1 MKKTNIVLVVL
12 TVAVVALGIALL
24 RVTAFK
30 GETVKT
36 ETPAFQGEDMGNFRA
51 ISFAEGTQMDP
62 FRFFAGDGL
71 LLAAGDIK
79 TSNAMTIGW
88 GTFGL
93 LWGEP
98 VATVYVRE
106 DRFTHKFTEE
116 SDYFT
121 IMSFQD
127 KKVLAYMGSHSGR
140 DADKAKELGLHTY
153 YTKHGAP
160 YYAEADTVI
169 ECRKLA
175 ATTFADENFCDS
187 VPRRMYANTNGA
199 YHTQYIGKVVGA
211 WAKKQ

>member
-1 MKKTNIVLVVL
+1 MKKTNIILVVL

-24 RVTAFK
+24 RVTSAQ
-30 GETVKT
+30 GESATT
-36 ETPAFQGEDMGNFRA
+36 ETPAFKGEDMGDFRA
-51 ISFAEGTQMDP
+51 ISFAEGTQLDP

-79 TSNAMTIGW
+79 ASNAMTIGW

-98 VATVYVRE
+98 VATVYIRE
-106 DRFTHKFTEE
+106 DRFTHQFTEN
-116 SDYFT
+116 SQYFT
-121 IMSFQD
+121 IMSFKD

-140 DADKAKELGLHTY
+140 DGDKAKELGLHTY
-153 YTKHGAP
+153 FTKHGSP

-175 ATTFADENFCDS
+175 ATTFKAEDLLDE
-187 VPRRMYANTNGA
+187 VPRKVYESANGN

>member
-1 MKKTNIVLVVL
+1 MKKTNIILVVL
-12 TVAVVALGIALL
+12 TIAVVALGIALL
-24 RVTAFK
+24 RVTTSQSESA
-30 GETVKT
+30 KT
-36 ETPAFQGEDMGNFRA
+36 ETATFEGEDMGDFRA
-51 ISFAEGTQMDP
+51 ISFAEGTQIDP
-62 FRFFAGDGL
+62 FHFFTGDGL

-79 TSNAMTIGW
+79 ASNAMTIGW
-88 GTFGL
+88 GTLGT

-121 IMSFQD
+121 IMSFKD

-160 YYAEADTVI
+160 YYTEADTVI

-175 ATTFADENFCDS
+175 ATKLSDENFCDS
-187 VPRRMYANTNGA
+187 VPRRVYEKANGN

-211 WAKKQ
+211 WTKKQ